1 MFGGFLWVPK
11 WDPRSN
17 NDTVMQGP
25 NIKPWYALI
34 VLIPRYICACV
45 CSKWMWSSWSFHCYP
60 KHPLV
65 VKHGNGKSNFF
76 IEDFPVWASR
86 AHAFF
91 GSRAH
96 AQEGLTWARVF
107 GLTRARARRVVS
119 LTRARARV
127 CGVGPC
133 VPLNHFLHS
142 TSLFKLTPPAFH
154 YTIVAILLLYLNL
167 PLLLYLNL
175 PSPAFHYTIVTI
187 ILLYLNFPP
196 AFHYTIVSILLLYLN
211 FPPCV
216 PLNHCLHSTSLFKL
230 TPPAF
235 H

>member
-1 MFGGFLWVPK
+1 MGVINQPTSHLGCHLVGITFKIHVRERLGL
-11 WDPRSN
+11 
-17 NDTVMQGP
+17 
-25 NIKPWYALI
+25 
-34 VLIPRYICACV
+34 ACV
-45 CSKWMWSSWSFHCYP
+45 CRTGQAGEKKGNQRATDSKYKWNWYH
-60 KHPLV
+60 HPSPITPTPIFDPTITT
-65 VKHGNGKSNFF
+65 HHPSP
-76 IEDFPVWASR
+76 IAPTPRVWASR

-142 TSLFKLTPPAFH
+142 TSLFKLTPP
-154 YTIVAILLLYLNL
+154 
-167 PLLLYLNL
+167 
-175 PSPAFHYTIVTI
+175 
-187 ILLYLNFPP
+187 
-196 AFHYTIVSILLLYLN
+196 
-211 FPPCV
+211 CV
-216 PLNHCLHSTSLFKL
+216 PLYHCRHSTSLFKL

>member
-107 GLTRARARRVVS
+107 GLTRACARRVVS

-142 TSLFKLTPPAFH
+142 ASLFKLTPP
-154 YTIVAILLLYLNL
+154 
-167 PLLLYLNL
+167 
-175 PSPAFHYTIVTI
+175 
-187 ILLYLNFPP
+187 
-196 AFHYTIVSILLLYLN
+196 
-211 FPPCV
+211 CV
-216 PLNHCLHSTSLFKL
+216 PQYHCRHSTSLFKL

-235 H
+235 HNTIVSILLLYLNLPPPAFHNTIVSILLLYLNLPSPAFHHTISKLATAAGAELAGQMR